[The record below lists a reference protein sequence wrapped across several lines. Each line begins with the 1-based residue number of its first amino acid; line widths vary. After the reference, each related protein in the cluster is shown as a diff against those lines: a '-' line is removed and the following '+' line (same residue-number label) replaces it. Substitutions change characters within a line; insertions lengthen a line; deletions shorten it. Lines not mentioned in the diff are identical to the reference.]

1 MHSTA
6 RTRLNNFTIKQAM
19 VKLRDY
25 ITEQLKDM
33 AAKDENFKARYEDK
47 DKSMDECVKYIFE
60 QAQKQAENN
69 CAAIDNDEV
78 LNWAVHY
85 YQEKDCKPKGNV
97 VAKVK
102 ASSPVVASPVPAKPQ
117 PKKTAPKAK
126 KAEPKAKFI
135 ELNLFD

>member
-1 MHSTA
+1 
-6 RTRLNNFTIKQAM
+6 M

-60 QAQKQAENN
+60 QAKKQAENN

-85 YQEKDCKPKGNV
+85 YQEKDCKPKDNV

-102 ASSPVVASPVPAKPQ
+102 ASSPAVASPLPAKPQ
-117 PKKTAPKAK
+117 PKKKTEPKAK
-126 KAEPKAKFI
+126 KAESKAKVV
-135 ELNLFD
+135 ELSLFDF

>member
-1 MHSTA
+1 
-6 RTRLNNFTIKQAM
+6 M

-33 AAKDENFKARYEDK
+33 AAQDENFKARYEDK

-85 YQEKDCKPKGNV
+85 YQEIDCKPKGNV

-102 ASSPVVASPVPAKPQ
+102 ASPSVVASPVPAKPQ
-117 PKKTAPKAK
+117 PKKTAHKAK
-126 KAEPKAKFI
+126 KAEPKAKAV
-135 ELNLFD
+135 ELNLFDF

>member
-1 MHSTA
+1 
-6 RTRLNNFTIKQAM
+6 M

-33 AAKDENFKARYEDK
+33 AAQDENFKARYEDK

-60 QAQKQAENN
+60 QAKKQAENN

-85 YQEKDCKPKGNV
+85 YQEIDCKPKGNV

-102 ASSPVVASPVPAKPQ
+102 ASPSVVASPVPAKPQ
-117 PKKTAPKAK
+117 PKKTANKAK
-126 KAEPKAKFI
+126 KAEPKAKAV
-135 ELNLFD
+135 ELSLFDF

>member
-1 MHSTA
+1 
-6 RTRLNNFTIKQAM
+6 M

-25 ITEQLKDM
+25 ITEQLNDM
-33 AAKDENFKARYEDK
+33 AAQDENFKARYEDK

-60 QAQKQAENN
+60 QAKKQAENN

-102 ASSPVVASPVPAKPQ
+102 ESSTVLKKPLPANPQ
-117 PKKTAPKAK
+117 PKNKTAQKAK
-126 KAEPKAKFI
+126 KAESKAKFI

>member
-1 MHSTA
+1 
-6 RTRLNNFTIKQAM
+6 M

-33 AAKDENFKARYEDK
+33 AAQDENFKARYEDK

-60 QAQKQAENN
+60 QAKKQAENN
-69 CAAIDNDEV
+69 CAAIDNAEV

-102 ASSPVVASPVPAKPQ
+102 ASPSVVASPVPAKPQ
-117 PKKTAPKAK
+117 PKKTPHKAK
-126 KAEPKAKFI
+126 KAEPKAKVV
-135 ELNLFD
+135 ELSLFDF

>member
-1 MHSTA
+1 
-6 RTRLNNFTIKQAM
+6 M

-33 AAKDENFKARYEDK
+33 AAQDENFKARYEDK

-60 QAQKQAENN
+60 QAKKQAENN

-117 PKKTAPKAK
+117 PKKKTAPKVK

>member
-1 MHSTA
+1 
-6 RTRLNNFTIKQAM
+6 M

-60 QAQKQAENN
+60 QAKKQAENN

-85 YQEKDCKPKGNV
+85 YQEKDCKPKANV

-102 ASSPVVASPVPAKPQ
+102 ASSPVKASPVPAKPQ
-117 PKKTAPKAK
+117 PKKKTAPKAK
-126 KAEPKAKFI
+126 KAESKAKVV
-135 ELNLFD
+135 ELSLFDF

>member
-1 MHSTA
+1 
-6 RTRLNNFTIKQAM
+6 M

-33 AAKDENFKARYEDK
+33 AAQDENFKARYEDK

-85 YQEKDCKPKGNV
+85 YQEIDCKPKGNV

-102 ASSPVVASPVPAKPQ
+102 ASPSVFASPVPAKPQ
-117 PKKTAPKAK
+117 PKKTPHKAK
-126 KAEPKAKFI
+126 KAEPKAKVV
-135 ELNLFD
+135 ELSLFDF

>member
-1 MHSTA
+1 
-6 RTRLNNFTIKQAM
+6 M

-33 AAKDENFKARYEDK
+33 AAQDENFKARYEDK

-85 YQEKDCKPKGNV
+85 YQEIDCKPKGNV

-102 ASSPVVASPVPAKPQ
+102 ASPSVVASPVPAKPQ
-117 PKKTAPKAK
+117 PKKTAHKAK
-126 KAEPKAKFI
+126 KAEPKAKAV
-135 ELNLFD
+135 ELSLFDF

>member
-1 MHSTA
+1 
-6 RTRLNNFTIKQAM
+6 M

-60 QAQKQAENN
+60 QAKKQAENN

-97 VAKVK
+97 VAKAK
-102 ASSPVVASPVPAKPQ
+102 ASSPIVAKPLPAKPQ
-117 PKKTAPKAK
+117 PKKKTAPKAK
-126 KAEPKAKFI
+126 KAESKAKFI

>member
-1 MHSTA
+1 
-6 RTRLNNFTIKQAM
+6 M

-33 AAKDENFKARYEDK
+33 AAQDENFKARYEDK

-102 ASSPVVASPVPAKPQ
+102 ASSPVVASPVSAKPQ
-117 PKKTAPKAK
+117 PKKTAHKAK
-126 KAEPKAKFI
+126 KTESKAKVV
-135 ELNLFD
+135 ELSLFDF

>member
-1 MHSTA
+1 
-6 RTRLNNFTIKQAM
+6 M

-33 AAKDENFKARYEDK
+33 AAQDENFKVRYEDK

-78 LNWAVHY
+78 LNWAVHF

-117 PKKTAPKAK
+117 PKKTAHKEK
-126 KAEPKAKFI
+126 KAEPKAKVV
-135 ELNLFD
+135 ELSLFDF

>member
-1 MHSTA
+1 
-6 RTRLNNFTIKQAM
+6 M

-25 ITEQLKDM
+25 ITEQLNDM
-33 AAKDENFKARYEDK
+33 AAQDENFKARYEDK

-60 QAQKQAENN
+60 QAKKQAENN

-85 YQEKDCKPKGNV
+85 YQEKDFKPKGNV

-102 ASSPVVASPVPAKPQ
+102 ASSPVLKKPLPAKPQ
-117 PKKTAPKAK
+117 PKNKTAQKAK
-126 KAEPKAKFI
+126 KAESKAKFI

>member
-1 MHSTA
+1 
-6 RTRLNNFTIKQAM
+6 M

-60 QAQKQAENN
+60 QAKKQAENN

-85 YQEKDCKPKGNV
+85 YQEIDCKSKGNI

-117 PKKTAPKAK
+117 PKKTAHKAK
-126 KAEPKAKFI
+126 KAEPKAKAV
-135 ELNLFD
+135 ELSLFDF

>member
-1 MHSTA
+1 
-6 RTRLNNFTIKQAM
+6 M

-33 AAKDENFKARYEDK
+33 ATQDENFKARYEDK

-85 YQEKDCKPKGNV
+85 YQEIDCKPKGNI

-117 PKKTAPKAK
+117 PKKTANKAK
-126 KAEPKAKFI
+126 KAEPKAKAV
-135 ELNLFD
+135 ELSLFDF

>member
-1 MHSTA
+1 
-6 RTRLNNFTIKQAM
+6 M

-25 ITEQLKDM
+25 ITEQLNDM
-33 AAKDENFKARYEDK
+33 AAQDENFKARYEDK

-60 QAQKQAENN
+60 QAKKQAENN

-85 YQEKDCKPKGNV
+85 YQEKDCKLKGNV

-102 ASSPVVASPVPAKPQ
+102 ASSPVLKKPLPAKPQ
-117 PKKTAPKAK
+117 PKNKTAQKAK
-126 KAEPKAKFI
+126 KAESKAKFI

>member
-1 MHSTA
+1 
-6 RTRLNNFTIKQAM
+6 M

-33 AAKDENFKARYEDK
+33 AAQDENFKARYEDK

-60 QAQKQAENN
+60 QAKKQAENN

-97 VAKVK
+97 VAKE
-102 ASSPVVASPVPAKPQ
+102 SSPVLKKPLPAKPQ
-117 PKKTAPKAK
+117 PKKKTAPKAK
-126 KAEPKAKFI
+126 KAESKAKFI

>member
-1 MHSTA
+1 
-6 RTRLNNFTIKQAM
+6 M

-33 AAKDENFKARYEDK
+33 AAQDENFKARYEDK

-85 YQEKDCKPKGNV
+85 YQEIDCKPKGNV

-102 ASSPVVASPVPAKPQ
+102 ASPSVVASPVPAKPQ
-117 PKKTAPKAK
+117 PKKTAHKAK
-126 KAEPKAKFI
+126 KAEPKAKVV
-135 ELNLFD
+135 ELSLFDF

>member
-1 MHSTA
+1 
-6 RTRLNNFTIKQAM
+6 M

-60 QAQKQAENN
+60 QAKKQAENN

-102 ASSPVVASPVPAKPQ
+102 ASAPAVTSTVPAKPQ
-117 PKKTAPKAK
+117 PKKKTEPKAK
-126 KAEPKAKFI
+126 KAESKAKKAESKAKFI

>member
-1 MHSTA
+1 
-6 RTRLNNFTIKQAM
+6 M

-33 AAKDENFKARYEDK
+33 AAQDENFKDRYEDK

-60 QAQKQAENN
+60 EAKKQAENN

-85 YQEKDCKPKGNV
+85 YQEKDCKQKGNV

-102 ASSPVVASPVPAKPQ
+102 ASSPVLKKPLPAKPQ
-117 PKKTAPKAK
+117 PKKKTEPKAK
-126 KAEPKAKFI
+126 KAEYKAKFV

>member
-1 MHSTA
+1 
-6 RTRLNNFTIKQAM
+6 M

-33 AAKDENFKARYEDK
+33 AAQDENFKARYEDK

-85 YQEKDCKPKGNV
+85 YQEIDCKPKGNV

-117 PKKTAPKAK
+117 PKKTAHKAK
-126 KAEPKAKFI
+126 KAEPKAKVV
-135 ELNLFD
+135 ELSLFDF

>member
-1 MHSTA
+1 
-6 RTRLNNFTIKQAM
+6 M

-33 AAKDENFKARYEDK
+33 AAQDENFKARYEDK

-85 YQEKDCKPKGNV
+85 YQEIDCKPKGNI

-117 PKKTAPKAK
+117 PKKTAHKAK
-126 KAEPKAKFI
+126 KAEPKAKAV
-135 ELNLFD
+135 ELSLFDF

>member
-1 MHSTA
+1 
-6 RTRLNNFTIKQAM
+6 M

-33 AAKDENFKARYEDK
+33 AAQDENFKARYEDK

-60 QAQKQAENN
+60 QAKKQAENN

-85 YQEKDCKPKGNV
+85 YQEKDCKQKDNV

-102 ASSPVVASPVPAKPQ
+102 ASSPAVASPLPAKPQ
-117 PKKTAPKAK
+117 PKKKTEPKAK
-126 KAEPKAKFI
+126 KAESKAKFV

>member
-1 MHSTA
+1 
-6 RTRLNNFTIKQAM
+6 M

-25 ITEQLKDM
+25 ITEQLNDM
-33 AAKDENFKARYEDK
+33 AAQDENFKARYEDK

-60 QAQKQAENN
+60 QAKKQAENN

-85 YQEKDCKPKGNV
+85 YQEIDCKPKGNV

-102 ASSPVVASPVPAKPQ
+102 ASPSVVASPVPAKPQ
-117 PKKTAPKAK
+117 PKKTAHKAK
-126 KAEPKAKFI
+126 KAEPKAKVV
-135 ELNLFD
+135 ELSLFDF

>member
-1 MHSTA
+1 
-6 RTRLNNFTIKQAM
+6 M

-60 QAQKQAENN
+60 QAKKQAENN

-85 YQEKDCKPKGNV
+85 YQEIDCKPKGNV

-102 ASSPVVASPVPAKPQ
+102 ASPPIVASPVPAKPQ
-117 PKKTAPKAK
+117 PKKKTAPKAK
-126 KAEPKAKFI
+126 KAESKAKVV
-135 ELNLFD
+135 ELSLFDF

>member
-1 MHSTA
+1 
-6 RTRLNNFTIKQAM
+6 M

-33 AAKDENFKARYEDK
+33 AAQDENFKARYEDK
-47 DKSMDECVKYIFE
+47 YKSMDECVKYIFE

-85 YQEKDCKPKGNV
+85 YQEIDCNPKGNI

-102 ASSPVVASPVPAKPQ
+102 ASSPVVASPVPAKPK
-117 PKKTAPKAK
+117 PKKTAHKAK
-126 KAEPKAKFI
+126 KAEPKAKAV
-135 ELNLFD
+135 ELSLFDF

>member
-1 MHSTA
+1 
-6 RTRLNNFTIKQAM
+6 M

-60 QAQKQAENN
+60 QAKKQAENN

-85 YQEKDCKPKGNV
+85 YQEIDCKPNGNV

-102 ASSPVVASPVPAKPQ
+102 ASSPVLAKPLPAKPQ
-117 PKKTAPKAK
+117 PKKKTAPKAK
-126 KAEPKAKFI
+126 KAESKAKVV
-135 ELNLFD
+135 ELSLFDF

>member
-1 MHSTA
+1 
-6 RTRLNNFTIKQAM
+6 M

-33 AAKDENFKARYEDK
+33 AAQDENFKARYEDK

-85 YQEKDCKPKGNV
+85 YQEIDCKPKGNV

-102 ASSPVVASPVPAKPQ
+102 ASPSVVASPVPAKPQ
-117 PKKTAPKAK
+117 PKKTPHKAK
-126 KAEPKAKFI
+126 KAEPKAKAV
-135 ELNLFD
+135 ELSLFDF

>member
-1 MHSTA
+1 
-6 RTRLNNFTIKQAM
+6 M

-33 AAKDENFKARYEDK
+33 AAQDENFKARYEDK

-85 YQEKDCKPKGNV
+85 YQEIDCKPKGNV

-117 PKKTAPKAK
+117 PKKTPHKAK
-126 KAEPKAKFI
+126 KAEPKAKAV
-135 ELNLFD
+135 ELSLFDF

>member
-1 MHSTA
+1 
-6 RTRLNNFTIKQAM
+6 M

-25 ITEQLKDM
+25 ITEQLKDI

-47 DKSMDECVKYIFE
+47 DKSIDECVKYIFE
-60 QAQKQAENN
+60 QAKKQAENN

-78 LNWAVHY
+78 LNLAVHY
-85 YQEKDCKPKGNV
+85 YQEKDCKPKDNV

-102 ASSPVVASPVPAKPQ
+102 ASSPIVTSPVPAKPQ
-117 PKKTAPKAK
+117 PKKKTAPKAK
-126 KAEPKAKFI
+126 KAESKAKFI

>member
-1 MHSTA
+1 
-6 RTRLNNFTIKQAM
+6 M

-60 QAQKQAENN
+60 QAKKQAENN

-85 YQEKDCKPKGNV
+85 YQEIDCKPKGNV

-102 ASSPVVASPVPAKPQ
+102 ASSPIVAKPLPAKPQ
-117 PKKTAPKAK
+117 PKKKTAPKAK
-126 KAEPKAKFI
+126 KAESKAKVV
-135 ELNLFD
+135 ELSLFDF

>member
-1 MHSTA
+1 
-6 RTRLNNFTIKQAM
+6 M

-33 AAKDENFKARYEDK
+33 AAQDENFKARYEDK

-85 YQEKDCKPKGNV
+85 YQEIDCKPKGNV

-117 PKKTAPKAK
+117 PKKTAHKAK
-126 KAEPKAKFI
+126 KAEPKAKAV
-135 ELNLFD
+135 ELSLFDF